1 MRCGLWPATSYLIL
15 QNGLAWCGMRTFPVR
30 PSAISADAAYLLR
43 LVLACIWLI
52 PSGGTLSAESPP
64 PARSG
69 NPATVE
75 LTLFWEPGCPYCMRA
90 KAYLE
95 SRSET
100 RNWLRINSID
110 LSASH
115 AAVRKF
121 ERVIDLFR
129 IRQPGV
135 PLIIIGGQHFIGFDD
150 EAHMGQALLEA
161 ATACRHRA
169 CPSFD
174 QLLATAP
181 SEPRT
186 SGPLP
191 SPNADISLPWIG
203 TLPLGSLSLPALTI
217 LLAAIDGFN
226 PCAMWV
232 LIFLVGLLLGIQD
245 RPRMWLLGGAFL
257 LTSGVIYFLFL
268 AAWLNIFLVLGAIFW
283 VRLIVGLIALASG
296 TYYLY
301 AFATDAAAECRV
313 TNVGQRQRIMASLRG
328 SVSEPRFLVAL
339 AGIVML
345 AAAVN
350 LIELLCSAGVPAVYT
365 DVLAMNALP
374 LWQYYLYLLLYVAV
388 FMLDDAI
395 IFAIAMLTL
404 HATSMTNRYLRIS
417 HLIGGVGMV
426 LIGALLIVAPDWLT
440 FAE

>member
-1 MRCGLWPATSYLIL
+1 M
-15 QNGLAWCGMRTFPVR
+15 R
-30 PSAISADAAYLLR
+30 PSATAVDAAYLHQ
-43 LVLACIWLI
+43 LVLAFIWLI
-52 PSGGTLSAESPP
+52 SSTGALLAESPP
-64 PARSG
+64 PARSA
-69 NPATVE
+69 NPGMVE
-75 LTLFWEPGCPYCMRA
+75 LTLFWEPGCPYCKRA

-95 SRSET
+95 SRPET
-100 RNWLRINSID
+100 RDWLHINAID

-121 ERVIDLFR
+121 ERAIDLFR

-135 PLIIIGGQHFIGFDD
+135 PLMIIGRQHFIGFDD
-150 EAHMGQALLEA
+150 EAHMGQALLAA
-161 ATACRHRA
+161 ATACRTKA
-169 CPSFD
+169 CAAFD
-174 QLLATAP
+174 QLLATTS

-186 SGPLP
+186 GGALP
-191 SPNADISLPWIG
+191 TPNGDISLPWIG
-203 TLPLGSLSLPALTI
+203 PLPVASLSLPALTI

-232 LIFLVGLLLGIQD
+232 LILLVGLLLGIQD

-257 LTSGVIYFLFL
+257 LTSGVVYFLFL
-268 AAWLNIFLVLGAIFW
+268 AAWLNVFLVLGAIFW
-283 VRLIVGLIALASG
+283 VRLIVGVVALASG
-296 TYYLY
+296 AYYLY

-313 TNVGQRQRIMASLRG
+313 TNAGQRQRIMASLRG
-328 SVSEPRFLVAL
+328 SVSEPRFLFAL
-339 AGIVML
+339 GGIVML

-350 LIELLCSAGVPAVYT
+350 LIELLCSAGIPAVYT

-374 LWQYYLYLLLYVAV
+374 VWQYYLYLLLYVSV

-417 HLIGGVGMV
+417 HLVGGLGMV
-426 LIGALLIVAPDWLT
+426 AIGALLLIAPDWLT
-440 FAE
+440 FVG